1 MDTDNLS
8 KLRWQCRRG
17 TLELDILLENY
28 LSASFSSA
36 SNDEKATFTELLTL
50 EDTELLPYLMGD
62 RIPEADALATLV
74 NKIRQ
79 LPPTLNL

>member
-1 MDTDNLS
+1 MAELS

-28 LSASFSSA
+28 LNSSYLSAS
-36 SNDEKATFTELLTL
+36 DEEKETFVTLLTL

-62 RIPEADALATLV
+62 RIPNSEALSALV

-79 LPPTLNL
+79 LPPAKIPG